1 MQDAPLPPL
10 GHADVRII
18 AATPDA
24 ARQVALLLRSAVVS
38 TEQRSCPAG
47 PDGTGTRLHLTV
59 DTTRVP
65 RSPGPPPGRSSGGDH
80 PRPGE
85 V

>member
-1 MQDAPLPPL
+1 MQDEPLPPL

-24 ARQVALLLRSAVVS
+24 ARQVALLLRSAFVS
-38 TEQRSCPAG
+38 TEQRSYPAG

-65 RSPGPPPGRSSGGDH
+65 EPPGPLPERSSGGDH
-80 PRPGE
+80 PHPGE